1 MKYITSNNI
10 NINKI
15 LDNKTCFV
23 GIFSENCIHCQNMK
37 PEWNKLIKKLNK
49 IKCSSY
55 LIEINTNDFN
65 KITNKNLNHF
75 MSYNGIPSIIKMKNG
90 KILKDYKGDR
100 TEKSLFKFI
109 NPIQKTV
116 RKSINKQIFK
126 AKKTRKN
133 KKK

>member
-1 MKYITSNNI
+1 MKYVRSNNI

-15 LDNKTCFV
+15 LNNKTCFV

-49 IKCSSY
+49 IKCNSY

-65 KITNKNLNHF
+65 KITNKNLNHY

-109 NPIQKTV
+109 NPLQKT
-116 RKSINKQIFK
+116 RQKSKNRQLLKTKKINRIK
-126 AKKTRKN
+126 
-133 KKK
+133 